1 MALVDSSRRTFKAGS
16 DLSNFQY
23 MIGKLDSNGNVV
35 PSTAAT
41 DKHVCII
48 EQNVPLSDFGAQRLL
63 NGGPGTAQVIAGGT
77 IAIGDFLT
85 ANSSSQAVATTT
97 GGDQVI
103 GQAIHAAVSGDQ
115 VEFLPLRLKYA

>member
-1 MALVDSSRRTFKAGS
+1 MSFVDSSRRTFKAGS
-16 DLSNFQY
+16 DLSLFQY
-23 MIGKLDSNGNVV
+23 FIGKLDASGNVI

-48 EQNVPLSDFGAQRLL
+48 EQPVPSGDYGAQRLL
-63 NGGPGTAQVIAGGT
+63 NGGPGTFHVVAGGT

-85 ANSSSQAVATTT
+85 ANSSSQAIATTT

-103 GQAIHAAVSGDQ
+103 GQAIHAAASGDV
-115 VEFLPLRLKYA
+115 VEFLPLRIKYA

>member
-1 MALVDSSRRTFKAGS
+1 MSFVDSKRRTFQAGS
-16 DLSNFQY
+16 DLTNFQY
-23 MIGKLDSNGNVV
+23 MICKLNGSGQVI

-41 DKHVCII
+41 DKHIGVI
-48 EQNVPLSDFGAQRLL
+48 EQNVPANDYGTVRLV
-63 NGGPGTAQVIAGGT
+63 NGGDGTYHVIAGGT

-97 GGDQVI
+97 GGDQVV
-103 GQAIHAAVSGDQ
+103 GQAIHAAVSGDL